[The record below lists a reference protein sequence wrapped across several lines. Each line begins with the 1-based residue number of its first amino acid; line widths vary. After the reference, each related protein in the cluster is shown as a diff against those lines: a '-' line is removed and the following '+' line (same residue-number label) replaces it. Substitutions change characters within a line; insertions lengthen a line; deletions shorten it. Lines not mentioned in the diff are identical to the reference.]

1 MVESIYFSS
10 VYNHRMHPLPLGK
23 EILKTKNYFWG
34 LILIVRGILRNNT
47 VFKYTSQIWV
57 LFYPIS
63 ITFGIYILNLLRKSS
78 CPIASATVFFR
89 CFQKYLHSANCG
101 LDYPPPHPFKNP
113 TPSSFLTSP
122 IIISK
127 QSKLPF
133 LGNLPPLYYFF
144 RESFL

>member
-47 VFKYTSQIWV
+47 VFEYTSQIWV

-101 LDYPPPHPFKNP
+101 LDYPPPLPLQKHHSLFLDKSYHNQQTVQ
-113 TPSSFLTSP
+113 TPL
-122 IIISK
+122 
-127 QSKLPF
+127 
-133 LGNLPPLYYFF
+133 F
-144 RESFL
+144 R

>member
-63 ITFGIYILNLLRKSS
+63 IIFGIYILNLLRKSS

-101 LDYPPPHPFKNP
+101 LDYPPPLPLQKHHSLFLDKSYHNQQTVQ
-113 TPSSFLTSP
+113 TPL
-122 IIISK
+122 
-127 QSKLPF
+127 
-133 LGNLPPLYYFF
+133 F
-144 RESFL
+144 R

>member
-101 LDYPPPHPFKNP
+101 LDSPPPPLPLQKHHSLFLDKSYHNQQTVQ
-113 TPSSFLTSP
+113 TPL
-122 IIISK
+122 
-127 QSKLPF
+127 
-133 LGNLPPLYYFF
+133 F
-144 RESFL
+144 R

>member
-101 LDYPPPHPFKNP
+101 LDYPPPPYPFKNT
-113 TPSSFLTSP
+113 TPCFLTSP